1 MCPLRWCE
9 AAERQSTARLP
20 QGQKRLD
27 RIAEP
32 GIDLLDLR
40 AQIGKIL
47 LGLLGEM
54 GHIGIDLVDIAQTWR
69 PRDPQAPHAVIQ
81 ARQII
86 GRALRAGCHVVTIRL
101 ADDRERARRILDC
114 ARQRADMGQK
124 AHGGDGIGGN
134 TAIALLDAVNAT
146 KSRRNPDRSRP
157 VGADMHHTE
166 IEGGRRRPASGGTAG
181 IAAGI
186 PGIAGNAG
194 EGRIADPLPAIFRHG
209 CFAEQNGARLPQ
221 PRHHGGIG
229 VCQSCGGDRRTAA
242 AGPAFDIDIVFDG
255 DA

>member
-1 MCPLRWCE
+1 MCHGRGQGIALVKQRFGIIGTGNALAIFCHLNKTGIHLCPLRWCE

-47 LGLLGEM
+47 RGLLGEM

-114 ARQRADMGQK
+114 ARQRADMGHSS
-124 AHGGDGIGGN
+124 A
-134 TAIALLDAVNAT
+134 
-146 KSRRNPDRSRP
+146 
-157 VGADMHHTE
+157 
-166 IEGGRRRPASGGTAG
+166 
-181 IAAGI
+181 
-186 PGIAGNAG
+186 
-194 EGRIADPLPAIFRHG
+194 
-209 CFAEQNGARLPQ
+209 
-221 PRHHGGIG
+221 
-229 VCQSCGGDRRTAA
+229 
-242 AGPAFDIDIVFDG
+242 
-255 DA
+255 